1 MCNNTLYL
9 KFYSNVFF
17 QCDIGHDIQ
26 SIMIVL
32 RTIYVEH
39 MMILSYRPYIV
50 YHICT
55 IYVYMLCK
63 IEYRDNFKTLP
74 LHSFPYCGIF
84 FVLLTP
90 PTTILLHQYNI
101 TQPKINTSPHV
112 LLIRWLEL
120 L

>member
-1 MCNNTLYL
+1 
-9 KFYSNVFF
+9 
-17 QCDIGHDIQ
+17 
-26 SIMIVL
+26 MIVL

-55 IYVYMLCK
+55 IYVYMLCE

-74 LHSFPYCGIF
+74 LHSLPYRGIF

-90 PTTILLHQYNI
+90 QDRIHLYRATMLPY
-101 TQPKINTSPHV
+101 
-112 LLIRWLEL
+112 
-120 L
+120 